1 MRCILLSLAV
11 CATPAVGAAPATGD
25 VEFPQRVVSQGVVA
39 LPFQRH
45 FNACTSGVSATPPQV
60 RMHGNGR
67 VLFYV
72 SHGTSTPETHL
83 AVTAFKDCLSRYGQ
97 QR

>member
-1 MRCILLSLAV
+1 MRRILLSLAV
-11 CATPAVGAAPATGD
+11 CAAPAAAAALATSD
-25 VEFPQRVVSQGVVA
+25 IESPQRVASQGVVA

-67 VLFYV
+67 VLLYV
-72 SHGTSTPETHL
+72 SHDAPTQGTHHV
-83 AVTAFKDCLSRYGQ
+83 VTAFEVCLSRYGQ